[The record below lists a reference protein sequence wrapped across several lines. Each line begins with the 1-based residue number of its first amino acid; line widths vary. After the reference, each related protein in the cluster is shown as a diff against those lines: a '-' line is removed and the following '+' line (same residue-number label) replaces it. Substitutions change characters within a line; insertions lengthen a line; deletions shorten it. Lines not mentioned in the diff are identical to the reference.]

1 MPAVLADL
9 SIASRWTLPMTSRGE
24 ILENHTLVVRDG
36 RIVDLLP
43 SADAATRY
51 AAAMHVDRPAHLL
64 LPGLVNAQ
72 TGMGVLARRASSVQ
86 VHDAE
91 LLRIAE
97 MLRAGTTCFCATGYF
112 PDESVRAAVEQGMR
126 ALIGIP
132 IAEGPS
138 AWARTPGEYLTRAL
152 RFRDEYRSHP
162 SIATA
167 FAPQTAA
174 AISDATFARIA
185 TLANELDAA
194 ILVSLHESLADIDA
208 SVEQHGLRPI
218 ERLQVLGLLTPALT
232 AVNMVHIDDADLE
245 MAQRSDIAITLC
257 PESNLR
263 LGHGP
268 PPVARWAGTGLRLGV
283 GSGTEDSGAGL
294 DLWSQLRLLALLSRT
309 PATRS
314 VRLSAWDAISI
325 ATRGG
330 AAALGLEA
338 EIGTLETGK
347 WADLC
352 CVDVRSPAIVGRE
365 IDVATQLAFNGGR
378 DLVTD
383 VWVAG
388 RHLLDAGRY
397 TRLDWTDLAA
407 RMTIG
412 ELK

>member
-1 MPAVLADL
+1 
-9 SIASRWTLPMTSRGE
+9 MTSRGE

-97 MLRAGTTCFCATGYF
+97 LLRAGTTCFCATGYF

-138 AWARTPGEYLTRAL
+138 AWARPPGEYLTRAL

-257 PESNLR
+257 PS
-263 LGHGP
+263 P
-268 PPVARWAGTGLRLGV
+268 IFAWATGR
-283 GSGTEDSGAGL
+283 
-294 DLWSQLRLLALLSRT
+294 R
-309 PATRS
+309 P
-314 VRLSAWDAISI
+314 
-325 ATRGG
+325 
-330 AAALGLEA
+330 
-338 EIGTLETGK
+338 
-347 WADLC
+347 
-352 CVDVRSPAIVGRE
+352 SPVGRGP
-365 IDVATQLAFNGGR
+365 DYA
-378 DLVTD
+378 
-383 VWVAG
+383 WV
-388 RHLLDAGRY
+388 
-397 TRLDWTDLAA
+397 
-407 RMTIG
+407 
-412 ELK
+412 